1 MQYVDMKAVI
11 KKHKGHW
18 FSDGA
23 MAFFDTTLDSE
34 AYKRDDGCIFFVTG
48 EQYDNCGRLW
58 TVRRCDPDGS
68 IDTVGDFMKY
78 GSKEEARA
86 VAMEY
91 ASA

>member
-18 FSDGA
+18 FSDGS

-34 AYKRDDGCIFFVTG
+34 AYQRDDGCIFFVTG
-48 EQYDNCGRLW
+48 EQYEWMGRLW